1 MAVPTRPFE
10 NEEEQMNTPQSNK
23 PGPLSSISL
32 LWRILFSTSL
42 AITALFAAMGWF
54 LQDQFVRI
62 ASLSLEQE
70 ARASFQAYESLWRA
84 RADQLAT
91 VSQVLSRMPDVRA
104 AFSTGDQATIRDTAQ
119 EVWEKLS
126 HPGALYL
133 ICDPRGAVIASVG
146 TGAPKLSEIPFVRDA
161 APAFP
166 QQARGFEDLGGRLYQ
181 VVVTPVYVATS
192 HEAGL
197 LNVLVAGIAVDRDLG
212 NELKASTGGSDFTFL
227 AGGRVAASTL
237 DERAERDLVGAAS
250 SDQQV
255 SVAGSDYF
263 QFTSP
268 LTDVEGRPVG
278 ELRILRPF
286 EAARARIRAV
296 RMRLMALWMVAM
308 AAGFALTYVLARRL
322 LQPVKALDQA
332 ASQIAAGNYA
342 VRVPMD
348 RGDEIGRLAQT
359 FNGMCDS
366 LSKAREELIRQ
377 ERISTI
383 GRLSTSIVHDLRNPL
398 AAIYGGAEMLVDS
411 DLSDAQVRRLA
422 SNIYRASRQVQNLL
436 QELADVTQGRAHA
449 RETCRLR
456 EVVQAAC
463 EPLAPSAESSRVRVS
478 IDVADDLELPLDRS
492 PMERVFQNL
501 IGNAI
506 EAMPEGGSVVVRAD
520 RDGQEVVVTVEDTGP
535 GIPAAIA
542 GQLFQPFV
550 TSGKMNGLGL
560 GLALSRKTVLSHGG
574 DLWADG
580 PGPGARLKLR
590 LPG

>member
-1 MAVPTRPFE
+1 VK
-10 NEEEQMNTPQSNK
+10 K
-23 PGPLSSISL
+23 PLKKSGALSSVSL

-126 HPGALYL
+126 RPGALYL
-133 ICDPRGAVIASVG
+133 ICDPRGAVIAAVG
-146 TGAPKLSEIPFVRDA
+146 TDAPKLSEVPFVRDA
-161 APAFP
+161 AAAFP
-166 QQARGFEDLGGRLYQ
+166 RQARGFEELGGRLYQ

-192 HEAGL
+192 RDAGL

-212 NELKASTGGSDFTFL
+212 NELKASTGGSEFTFL
-227 AGGRVAASTL
+227 AGGRMAASTL
-237 DERAERDLVGAAS
+237 DPQAERD
-250 SDQQV
+250 QV
-255 SVAGSDYF
+255 SVSGAAQEVHLVGSDHVGADYF
-263 QFTSP
+263 QFASP
-268 LTDVEGRPVG
+268 LTDVKGRPVG

-286 EAARARIRAV
+286 DAARSRLRAV
-296 RMRLMALWMVAM
+296 RLRLATLWMVAM

-322 LQPVKALDQA
+322 LRPVQALDQA
-332 ASQIAAGNYA
+332 ASQIAEGNYS
-342 VRVPMD
+342 VRLPIE
-348 RGDEIGRLAQT
+348 RSDEIGRLAET

-366 LSKAREELIRQ
+366 LGKAREELIRQ

-411 DLSDAQVRRLA
+411 DLSEAQVRRLA

-456 EVVQAAC
+456 EVIQAAC

-506 EAMPEGGSVVVRAD
+506 EAMPEGGSVVVRAN

-535 GIPAAIA
+535 GIPVAIA
-542 GQLFQPFV
+542 AQLFQPFV

-580 PGPGARLKLR
+580 HGAGARFKIR